1 MKTDTR
7 KLKAVLEAVLFASG
21 EPLDIEKTAKT
32 LLVDKESIVNCLGE
46 IKEEYDGKSKA
57 ELIEQAAGMSRA
69 LMGKIPT
76 LRSSATNLN
85 IAPSPINYDM
95 VIELTFDDMAG
106 MGEFHVHP
114 LHMELVKHL
123 DSSCEALAAV
133 DYEF

>member
-1 MKTDTR
+1 MVKHVIMF
-7 KLKAVLEAVLFASG
+7 KF
-21 EPLDIEKTAKT
+21 
-32 LLVDKESIVNCLGE
+32 
-46 IKEEYDGKSKA
+46 KEEFGGKTKA
-57 ELIEQAAGMSRA
+57 ENISIAADMSRN
-69 LMGKIPT
+69 LMGKIPS
-76 LRSSATNLN
+76 LRSSATNIN
-85 IAPSPINYDM
+85 AAPSPINYDM

>member
-1 MKTDTR
+1 MFK
-7 KLKAVLEAVLFASG
+7 F
-21 EPLDIEKTAKT
+21 
-32 LLVDKESIVNCLGE
+32 
-46 IKEEYDGKSKA
+46 KEEYDGRSKA
-57 ELIEQAAGMSRA
+57 ENIAIAADMSRS

-85 IAPSPINYDM
+85 CVPGPINYDM
-95 VIELTFDDMAG
+95 VIELTFDDLAG

-123 DSSCEALAAV
+123 DSCCEALSAV